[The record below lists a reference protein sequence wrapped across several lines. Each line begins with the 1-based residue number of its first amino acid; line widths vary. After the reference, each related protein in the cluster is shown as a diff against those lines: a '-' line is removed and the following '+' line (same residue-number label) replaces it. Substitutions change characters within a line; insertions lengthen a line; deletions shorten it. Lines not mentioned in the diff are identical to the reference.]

1 MGPAALAQVLEPLKG
16 FWRDHNDPNLLV
28 GLDIADDAAVY
39 RISDTQAIIQTVD
52 FFTPI
57 VDDPRMYGAIA
68 AANAVSDIYAMGGEV
83 LLALNIGGFPGD
95 LPPAMISEI
104 FLGAAE
110 IVRQA
115 GGIIVGGHTVT
126 DNEPKFG
133 LVVTGTIHP
142 DHILTLAGAQ
152 LGDVL
157 ILTKPLGNGI
167 IATAARADSLTDPAH
182 LDNAVRW
189 MTALNRG
196 AARALRRV
204 GANACTDVTGFGL
217 LGHAGE
223 MAEGSHVNLRISA
236 SALPLLD
243 GALEYAQKGY
253 TTGGAARNAQFF
265 AKVEVRGR
273 EERGENDN
281 DKPSFVSS
289 PVPLG
294 RGTTQDT
301 ESGRATPIDENL
313 VKVAW
318 DPQTS
323 GGLLIAVAAE
333 KHTELLKALSEE
345 GVKGYIIGEVVSA
358 GDGRVLLEP

>member
-1 MGPAALAQVLEPLKG
+1 MGPAVLAQVLEPLKG

-39 RISDTQAIIQTVD
+39 RISENQALIQTVD

-57 VDDPRMYGAIA
+57 VDEPRFYGAVA

-83 LLALNIGGFPGD
+83 LLALNIGGFPSD

-104 FLGAAE
+104 FMGAAE
-110 IVRQA
+110 IVKQA

-142 DHILTLAGAQ
+142 EQILTLAGAQ
-152 LGDVL
+152 AGDVL

-167 IATAARADSLTDPAH
+167 IATAARADGLSDPAH
-182 LDNAVRW
+182 LDNAVFW
-189 MTALNRG
+189 MTTLNRG

-217 LGHAGE
+217 LGHAAE
-223 MAEGSHVNLRISA
+223 MAEASHANFRIA
-236 SALPLLD
+236 AGALPLLE
-243 GALEYAQKGY
+243 GALDYAAKGY
-253 TTGGAARNAQFF
+253 TTGGAGRNQRFF
-265 AKVEVRGR
+265 SKVRH
-273 EERGENDN
+273 ENRI
-281 DKPSFVSS
+281 PT
-289 PVPLG
+289 PL
-294 RGTTQDT
+294 
-301 ESGRATPIDENL
+301 IDL
-313 VKVAW
+313 SW

-333 KHTELLKALSEE
+333 KSAALLQALTEE
-345 GVKGYIIGEVVSA
+345 GVKGYIIGEVTAA
-358 GDGRVLLEP
+358 GAGEVVLEP